1 MLLVILFLILKNVKW
16 DIISKRERERVFL
29 KKIKFSEAFSPIG
42 KLL

>member
-1 MLLVILFLILKNVKW
+1 MLNGILSL
-16 DIISKRERERVFL
+16 RERERVFL

>member
-1 MLLVILFLILKNVKW
+1 MLNGIL
-16 DIISKRERERVFL
+16 SQRERERESVFF